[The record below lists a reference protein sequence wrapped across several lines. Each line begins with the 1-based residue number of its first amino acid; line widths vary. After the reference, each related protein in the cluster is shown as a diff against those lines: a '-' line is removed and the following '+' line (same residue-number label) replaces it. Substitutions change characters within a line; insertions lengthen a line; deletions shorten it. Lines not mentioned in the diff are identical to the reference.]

1 MKTISRSV
9 IISFLCY
16 QFLGAV
22 IVPIPGII
30 NDIQIQNN
38 GYLVASGYA
47 NSQAQVVRYTSTGDL
62 DTTFGN
68 QGIVQIL
75 SGDNT
80 KIFDSVLQSDQKIIV
95 AGSATD
101 TRYDLFVARLLTD
114 GTLDSSF
121 GTNGIVQSLIG
132 QNATAYSV
140 ALQSDGKIVIAGTA
154 SSGNT
159 VTGFITRYTTAGVL
173 DSSFG
178 TNGVVTISRTQ
189 GIGLFSL
196 FIQSND
202 ALVVAGFQTVGSQN
216 QLFCARYTASG
227 SLDASFGSSGFV
239 TTPIG
244 SNDLVQKIV
253 SLSDGSLILVGST
266 ILAGTFVSMTV
277 KLTSSGTFDASF
289 GSGGVLLTNLV
300 SESYAYSVIVQPDSK
315 IVAVGGSVNQA
326 NPIQTTLFRYTTNG
340 SFDTSFGNQG
350 AVVTANPLSNQA
362 NASLIQPDG
371 SIVVA
376 GSISVGSSPFNM
388 LARFTPSG
396 QLDSSFGVNG
406 TVGIANA
413 NNATGNTGITG
424 PRGFTGFT
432 GATGPQGAAGTTG
445 NTGNTGAQGIPGVQ
459 GVTGN
464 TGPQGTTGVQGFV
477 GATGN
482 TGNTGAQGQQG
493 LQGSTGNTGPQGAT
507 GSQGNTGPQGLQGN
521 TGTFSTPN
529 GYVNRYANSTITLT
543 SNTWTPVTFP
553 FAPIAN
559 AGWNSDNTTFTCQ
572 LAGTYEISYAGS
584 FLLPSANTTYTIA
597 MRLVINGSSANTAS
611 YVSGN
616 YSPLNGNNLGM
627 WLHNSII
634 INCNVGTTIVVQA
647 AASSGA
653 VTLYVPVNALFV
665 SIGKSAWIMIRRVL

>member
-388 LARFTPSG
+388 LARFTASG

-413 NNATGNTGITG
+413 NNATGATGTTGAQGTRGATGNTGITG

-445 NTGNTGAQGIPGVQ
+445 NTGNTGAQGVPGV
-459 GVTGN
+459 
-464 TGPQGTTGVQGFV
+464 
-477 GATGN
+477 
-482 TGNTGAQGQQG
+482 
-493 LQGSTGNTGPQGAT
+493 QGSTGNTGPQGIAGFTGAT
-507 GSQGNTGPQGLQGN
+507 GPRGFTGPQGN